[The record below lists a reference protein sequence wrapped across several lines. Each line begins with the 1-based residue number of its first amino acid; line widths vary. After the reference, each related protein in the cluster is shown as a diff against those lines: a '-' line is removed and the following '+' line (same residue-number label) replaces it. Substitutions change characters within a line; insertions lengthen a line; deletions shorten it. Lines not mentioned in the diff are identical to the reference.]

1 MPQDPE
7 TGIQYFVG
15 HRLTPEN
22 IDDLREVIADV
33 LGSLGY
39 EPFYADKALEGQSL
53 LSKICQRIFLT
64 NFSVF
69 DLSSANPNVYL
80 EMGIALGLNR
90 PIIAIARNGTSLP
103 PVLQG
108 HSVVMYADYS
118 DLEAKLLRLCA
129 QGFPSTRRTLPDHCH
144 FCGRVCDSMAT
155 MPDENSYLVLD
166 NYKLLWRDL
175 MRLIGPHLSQRQLHP
190 VYLTEQ
196 PFGPLLCDVRRKVLS
211 SQFAICHLGK
221 ANESSFLALGMAIG
235 GEVPWLLLSKKDED
249 PVPSNLQ
256 GFDRIEYASLADFE
270 EQLTDSMN
278 GFLEMIMPTPGRGDG
293 ATAPIQSRPFWTQ
306 FRDWLDSIPHA
317 SQPPQATRG
326 RIRLIRYDG
335 QRCSSKY
342 IIPPEGLLFGRSSE
356 CDVVLQEQYV
366 SLRHFRV
373 LRTRSRKYFIEDL
386 GSRNGT
392 ILNGTRLSPGV
403 RAMLSF
409 GNRVKLPGT
418 RTWFAVW
425 DDRPL
430 PEAAGSQAHFSTGVL
445 PPVVTIEIPDI
456 PPPAHLRNLDL
467 SLILTALNPSD
478 FQRITFEVQAYYP
491 MGRILSALVDSI
503 GLPPKKYRFK
513 VADRRI
519 DDDETPLSLELKE
532 GDSIII
538 ASEEAPP
545 PDSPQL

>member
-1 MPQDPE
+1 MQQDAK
-7 TGIQYFVG
+7 TSIQYFVG

-22 IDDLREVIADV
+22 IDDLRGVIADV

-53 LSKICQRIFLT
+53 LAKICQRIFLT
-64 NFSVF
+64 SFSVF
-69 DLSSANPNVYL
+69 DLSSANPNLYL

-90 PIIAIARNGTSLP
+90 PIIAIARNGTTLP

-108 HSVVMYADYS
+108 HNVVMYTDYA
-118 DLEAKLLRLCA
+118 DLEAKLLKLCTE
-129 QGFPSTRRTLPDHCH
+129 GFPPTTPTLPDHCH
-144 FCGRVCDSMAT
+144 FCGRVCGSMAT

-175 MRLIGPHLSQRQLHP
+175 MRLIGPYLAQRQLHP

-196 PFGPLLCDVRRKVLS
+196 SFGPLLCDMRRKVLS
-211 SQFAICHLGK
+211 SQFVICHLGK

-235 GEVPWLLLSKKDED
+235 GEVPWLLLSKKHHD

-256 GFDRIEYASLADFE
+256 GFDRIEYTSLADFE
-270 EQLTDSMN
+270 EQLTDTLN
-278 GFLEMIMPTPGRGDG
+278 GFLEMVMPTPGRGNG

-317 SQPPQATRG
+317 SHAPKATQG
-326 RIRLIRYDG
+326 RIRVIRYEG

-373 LRTRSRKYFIEDL
+373 LRTRSRKSFIEDL

-392 ILNGTRLSPGV
+392 LLNGTRLSPGV

-409 GNRVKLPGT
+409 GDRIKLPGA

-430 PEAAGSQAHFSTGVL
+430 PEPPSSQAHFSTGVL
-445 PPVVTIEIPDI
+445 PPVVTIEIPDV
-456 PPPAHLRNLDL
+456 PPPTHLRNLDL
-467 SLILTALNPSD
+467 SLILTALHPSGL
-478 FQRITFEVQAYYP
+478 QRITFEVQAYYP
-491 MGRILSALVDSI
+491 MGRILSELVDSI
-503 GLPPKKYRFK
+503 GLPHKSYRFK
-513 VADRRI
+513 VANRFI
-519 DDDETPLSLELKE
+519 DDEETPLSVGLKE

-538 ASEEAPP
+538 VSEEAHTGG
-545 PDSPQL
+545 